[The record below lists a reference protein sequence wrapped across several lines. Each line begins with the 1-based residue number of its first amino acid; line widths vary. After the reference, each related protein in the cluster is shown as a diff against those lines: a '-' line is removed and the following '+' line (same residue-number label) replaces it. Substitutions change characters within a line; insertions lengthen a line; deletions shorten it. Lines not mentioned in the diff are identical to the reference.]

1 MAGPNAFVLQ
11 GSRSVASSRLRL
23 AQIDFPYAPLVPT
36 SYDASSSRRRYL
48 AESGTRALPSTI
60 SCLSTLAA
68 RERRHLRDWRQR
80 RFETYIEP
88 APRRSN
94 DASHRVIRPGYPR
107 FMCATSCT
115 IAAMAAKLTISGAA
129 SRTAIGR
136 PRDMAISF
144 GNRSHCSKC

>member
-1 MAGPNAFVLQ
+1 LLAKREITTSHKGEQIWRWRARAGRTATEREAGGQMAGPNAFVLQ

-80 RFETYIEP
+80 RFETYI
-88 APRRSN
+88 
-94 DASHRVIRPGYPR
+94 
-107 FMCATSCT
+107 
-115 IAAMAAKLTISGAA
+115 
-129 SRTAIGR
+129 
-136 PRDMAISF
+136 
-144 GNRSHCSKC
+144 